1 MALLSSSDYPAI
13 RALIDTALTA
23 EELPDAVIG
32 YDQVVGYADRL
43 VKTFVPTAEALTGDN
58 LLRAKLAARL
68 IAAAQL
74 ALGSPEIKNLII
86 GPYSETRQERDWT
99 SLSKALML
107 KADKEIQKLL

>member
-23 EELPDAVIG
+23 EELPDAAIG
-32 YDQVVGYADRL
+32 YDQIVGYADRL
-43 VKTFVPTAEALTGDN
+43 VKSYVPTAESLTGDN

-74 ALGSPEIKNLII
+74 AAGSPEIKDMKI

-99 SLSKALML
+99 SLSKSLL
-107 KADKEIQKLL
+107 LRADKEIQMLL

>member
-13 RALIDTALTA
+13 RALIDTELTA
-23 EELPDAVIG
+23 DELPDAAIG

-43 VKTFVPTAEALTGDN
+43 VKTYVPSAESLTGND

-74 ALGSPEIKNLII
+74 AAGSPEIKDIKI
-86 GPYSETRQERDWT
+86 GPYSETRQERDWIK
-99 SLSKALML
+99 LSKALML
-107 KADKEIQKLL
+107 RADKEIQTLL